1 MQSFNPDTMSED
13 LVWRKPSDVMK
24 IHRRR
29 KSVSQKRITT
39 DADKRT
45 SVIYKSPSKSVKR
58 KNPFHR
64 DSPHPNPVKRP
75 HIDFKENA
83 GTEDV
88 LSCQLFNLLDSVDK
102 DKVTPSEMLNL
113 ITIFCLIC

>member
-1 MQSFNPDTMSED
+1 MSED

-29 KSVSQKRITT
+29 KSASQKRITT

-64 DSPHPNPVKRP
+64 DSPYPNSVKRP

-83 GTEDV
+83 GTEEDS
-88 LSCQLFNLLDSVDK
+88 LSCHLFTLLDSVVT
-102 DKVTPSEMLNL
+102 DKVISD
-113 ITIFCLIC
+113 FCLTVYLYYHK